1 MDRLTSR
8 SGSRR
13 SVQELCATRIQCTR
27 GLRIPTTRN
36 TGTHYPGYVNYA
48 IVGALKRTDDVE
60 PWQVYR
66 IKRIIKHPHFNSI
79 TRKNDI
85 ALLETDPIRLGV
97 SVVPACL
104 DVFGGDHYKAVA
116 TGWGATSFLGDVA
129 NTLQKVTLT
138 EFTDRECSVNYPV
151 KKGSTFNNTIQV
163 CYGDYSRKADTC
175 QGDSGGPLT
184 ILNHRLHCMYT
195 VVGITSI
202 GVNCGT
208 PGQPGWYTKVSHY
221 VPWIE
226 SIVWP

>member
-1 MDRLTSR
+1 MLSKQLNDLPLKEFKHKLLKWLR
-8 SGSRR
+8 
-13 SVQELCATRIQCTR
+13 EQCF
-27 GLRIPTTRN
+27 
-36 TGTHYPGYVNYA
+36 YS
-48 IVGALKRTDDVE
+48 LKE
-60 PWQVYR
+60 FME
-66 IKRIIKHPHFNSI
+66 FNG
-79 TRKNDI
+79 NG
-85 ALLETDPIRLGV
+85 IRLGV